1 MKFLAVLAIALLVLF
16 ILFLSAVGIAFLY
29 IINDLSNNEY
39 EE

>member
-1 MKFLAVLAIALLVLF
+1 MKFLAILAIALLVLF

-29 IINDLSNNEY
+29 IISDLSNNEY